1 MNASAL
7 HLPALRARFRRLL
20 KSPGKRVGEA
30 EKIGFFTCRQTYER
44 LPPPRPPTRINVVY
58 VSYRRLWLPPL
69 YKINLQCGGG
79 KEIDK

>member
-30 EKIGFFTCRQTYER
+30 EKSGFFTCRQTYER
-44 LPPPRPPTRINVVY
+44 PPTRINVVY
-58 VSYRRLWLPPL
+58 LSYRRLWLPPV
-69 YKINLQCGGG
+69 YKINLQCRGG